1 MSHISFTDFYQSEC
15 QLKEPKDV
23 FLYIYKASG
32 GNPCFECAY
41 NEKTKEHPEGCPV
54 RAELMRRRL
63 PGAPPK
69 PPGPKTNAELAKEL
83 GVSKRQVAKMRA
95 RGEISDEKKR

>member
-1 MSHISFTDFYQSEC
+1 MSHISFTDFYLSEC
-15 QLKEPKDV
+15 ELKDPPDV

-41 NEKTKEHPEGCPV
+41 NEKTVDRPDGCPV
-54 RAELMRRRL
+54 RAELQRRRL
-63 PGAPPK
+63 PGGPPK
-69 PPGPKTNAELAKEL
+69 APKPKTNAELAKEM

-95 RGEISDEKKR
+95 KGEL